1 MTSPALFLARI
12 RIRRRLRG
20 YLGVAVLLGLTAGLG
35 MLSIAG
41 ARRTQSA
48 YPRFLRSANASTFAI
63 TAVPYNGEINAA
75 VAALP
80 EVLQS
85 RTYIAFGVS
94 ILDSAGRPDP
104 SFNYESSGTFDGR
117 YIDQDRFTP
126 LEGRQAN
133 PRSADEIVINK
144 RAAQTLG
151 LHVGQ
156 QLDLGL
162 YSVEQL
168 TAPTFATDPPP
179 PVMRTTATVVGI
191 GLLTEEIVQDDADRD
206 ERLLLTPAY
215 SEKARQYA
223 TYAVQGLVL
232 RHGDADVAALE
243 ARLAS
248 IIPPGTA
255 EFRVTSVDRFHAL
268 RAVRPLTIALA
279 LFGLIAGLAG
289 LVLVAQAIGRLLRA
303 DRAEDASLHVF
314 GASPSTIALATMV
327 GPILAVVLGIVLA
340 VTVAIVASP
349 VMPIG
354 PVRRVEVSRGIDID
368 LAVLACAV
376 AVVIVVLFA
385 ATALSVWR
393 QRPQRRLRA
402 RRLRPSLVANAA
414 ATVGLP
420 PSAVTG
426 LRAAAEPAVDI
437 SEVPTRSVVIGA
449 VIAVAALVGSLTFG
463 ASLSTLVDQPALYG
477 WKWDAAISSANG
489 YGNIELAD
497 AHGILDR
504 DPAVASWWGVFF
516 GAASING
523 RGVPVLGVYPSDP
536 VELSL
541 LHGRSIRTSAETVL
555 GATTADQL
563 HAAVGDIVSFS
574 GSGSSIPLTVVGIAT
589 FPTIG
594 KVHVAHTSLGVG
606 AVVAH
611 ELVPGSDIGLT
622 GTHGDFGPNVIFVH
636 YRHGVNAA
644 AELDQLRRTTRPL
657 GSFAGLDVLAVQRPA
672 EIVNATAIGS
682 APILLGASLMIAS
695 MVSLTLAVGA
705 SARQRRRELA
715 ILRTLGFS
723 SGQLVGSLSWQA
735 SGLVTVGLVVGI
747 PVGVVVGRDLWGT
760 FAGQLSVVSRPDVP
774 VPLIAALIVSAL
786 MVANAAATLYG
797 WGARRLKPGDVLRS
811 TG

>member
-20 YLGVAVLLGLTAGLG
+20 YIGVAVLLGLTAGLS
-35 MLSIAG
+35 MMSIAG

-63 TAVPYNGEINAA
+63 TAVPYNAETNAA

-94 ILDSAGRPDP
+94 VLDSAGRPDP
-104 SFNYESSGTFDGR
+104 SFAYETSGTFDGR

-126 LEGRQAN
+126 LAGRQAD
-133 PRSADEIVINK
+133 PTRVDEIVVNE
-144 RAAQTLG
+144 RAAQAFG
-151 LHVGQ
+151 LSVGQ
-156 QLDLGL
+156 HLELGL
-162 YSVEQL
+162 YSVDQL

-223 TYAVQGLVL
+223 SYAVQGLVL

-248 IIPPGTA
+248 IFPPGTA

-289 LVLVAQAIGRLLRA
+289 LVLVAQAIGRLLLA

-314 GASPSTIALATMV
+314 GASPSTIARATIV
-327 GPILAVVLGIVLA
+327 GPALAVGLGIALAIAVAILA
-340 VTVAIVASP
+340 SP
-349 VMPIG
+349 IMPIG
-354 PVRRVEVSRGIDID
+354 PVRRVEGSRGIDVD
-368 LAVLACAV
+368 LAVLACGV
-376 AVVIVVLFA
+376 AVVIVVLFS
-385 ATALSVWR
+385 ATASSIWR
-393 QRPQRRLRA
+393 QRPQRHLEA
-402 RRLRPSLVANAA
+402 RRRRPSIVATAA
-414 ATVGLP
+414 ASVGLP

-426 LRAAAEPAVDI
+426 LRAAAEPAAVI
-437 SEVPTRSVVIGA
+437 NEVPTRSVVIGA
-449 VIAVAALVGSLTFG
+449 VIAVAALVGSLTFA
-463 ASLSTLVDQPALYG
+463 ASLATLVDQPSLYG
-477 WKWDAAISSANG
+477 WNWDAAISSANG
-489 YGNIELAD
+489 YGNIDLTA
-497 AHGILDR
+497 AHGILDQ
-504 DPAVASWWGVFF
+504 DPAVASWWGAFF
-516 GAASING
+516 GAASFNG
-523 RGVPVLGVYPSDP
+523 RSVPVLGVYPSDP
-536 VELSL
+536 VALSL
-541 LHGRSIRTSAETVL
+541 LHGRAIRTSTETVL
-555 GATTADQL
+555 GATTAEQL
-563 HAAVGDIVSFS
+563 HAGIGDTVSFVGT
-574 GSGSSIPLTVVGIAT
+574 GSPIALTVVGIAT
-589 FPTIG
+589 LPTIG
-594 KVHVAHTSLGVG
+594 RVHVAHTSLGVG

-622 GTHGDFGPNVIFVH
+622 GTRGDFGPNVIFVH
-636 YRHGVNAA
+636 YRRGVNAA
-644 AELDQLRRTTRPL
+644 SEIDRLRTSTRPL
-657 GSFAGLDVLAVQRPA
+657 SSFAGLDVLDVQRPA

-682 APILLGASLMIAS
+682 APILLGSSLMIAS
-695 MVSLTLAVGA
+695 MVSLTLALGA

-723 SGQLVGSLSWQA
+723 SGQLVGSLLWQA
-735 SGLVTVGLVVGI
+735 SGLVAVGLLVGI
-747 PVGVVVGRDLWGT
+747 PLGVVAGRNLWGI
-760 FAGQLSVVSRPDVP
+760 FAGQMSVVSRPDIP
-774 VPLIAALIVSAL
+774 VPLIIALIISAL
-786 MVANAAATLYG
+786 LVANAAAILYG
-797 WGARRLKPGDVLRS
+797 SGARRLKPGEVLRS
-811 TG
+811 RN

>member
-63 TAVPYNGEINAA
+63 TAVPYDAAINAA

-126 LEGRQAN
+126 LDGRQAD
-133 PRSADEIVINK
+133 PRRADEVVVNE

-151 LHVGQ
+151 LQVGQ

-179 PVMRTTATVVGI
+179 PVMRTNATIVGI

-223 TYAVQGLVL
+223 SYAVQGLVL
-232 RHGDADVAALE
+232 RHSDADVAALE

-314 GASPSTIALATMV
+314 GASPATIAAATMV
-327 GPILAVVLGIVLA
+327 GPILAVGLGIVLA
-340 VTVAIVASP
+340 VTIAVVASP

-368 LAVLACAV
+368 LAVLACGV
-376 AVVIVVLFA
+376 AVVIVVVFA

-393 QRPQRRLRA
+393 QRPQRRLKA
-402 RRLRPSLVANAA
+402 RHQRPSLVATVAA
-414 ATVGLP
+414 SVGLP
-420 PSAVTG
+420 PSAITG

-449 VIAVAALVGSLTFG
+449 AIAVAALVGSLTFG
-463 ASLSTLVDQPALYG
+463 ASLSTLVDQPSLYG
-477 WKWDAAISSANG
+477 WNWDAAISSANG
-489 YGNIELAD
+489 YGNIDLAA
-497 AHGILDR
+497 AHGILDK

-516 GAASING
+516 GAASFNG

-541 LHGRSIRTSAETVL
+541 LHGRSIRSSAETVL

-563 HAAVGDIVSFS
+563 HVGVGDSVSFV
-574 GSGSSIPLTVVGIAT
+574 GSGTSIALTVVGIAT
-589 FPTIG
+589 LPTIG
-594 KVHVAHTSLGVG
+594 RVHVAHTSLGVG

-622 GTHGDFGPNVIFVH
+622 GTHGDFGPNMIFVH

-644 AELDQLRRTTRPL
+644 TELDRLRTTTRTL
-657 GSFAGLDVLAVQRPA
+657 GSFAGLDVLVVQRPA
-672 EIVNATAIGS
+672 EIVNATSIGS
-682 APILLGASLMIAS
+682 APILLGASLMLAS
-695 MVSLTLAVGA
+695 MVSLTLALGA

-735 SGLVTVGLVVGI
+735 SGLVAVGLVVGI
-747 PVGVVVGRDLWGT
+747 PVGVVAGRDLWGI

-786 MVANAAATLYG
+786 LVANTAAILYG
-797 WGARRLKPGDVLRS
+797 WGARRLKPGEVLRS
-811 TG
+811 SG

>member
-48 YPRFLRSANASTFAI
+48 YPRFLRSTNASTFAI
-63 TAVPYNGEINAA
+63 TAVPYNAEINAA

-94 ILDSAGRPDP
+94 ILDSAGRPDT
-104 SFNYESSGTFDGR
+104 SFNYETSGTFDGR

-126 LEGRQAN
+126 LDGRQAD
-133 PRSADEIVINK
+133 PTRADEVVINE
-144 RAAQTLG
+144 RAARALG
-151 LHVGQ
+151 AHVGQ
-156 QLDLGL
+156 HLELGL

-191 GLLTEEIVQDDADRD
+191 GLLPEEIVQDDADRD

-215 SEKARQYA
+215 SDKARQYA
-223 TYAVQGLVL
+223 SYAVQGLVL

-255 EFRVTSVDRFHAL
+255 EFRATSVDRFHAL
-268 RAVRPLTIALA
+268 QAVRPLTIALA

-314 GASPSTIALATMV
+314 GASPSTIAGATMI
-327 GPILAVVLGIVLA
+327 GPILAVGLGIVLA
-340 VTVAIVASP
+340 VTVAVVASP

-368 LAVLACAV
+368 LAVLAYGV

-385 ATALSVWR
+385 ATAVSVWR
-393 QRPQRRLRA
+393 QRPRRRLQA
-402 RRLRPSLVANAA
+402 RRLRSSRV
-414 ATVGLP
+414 ATVAASIGLP
-420 PSAVTG
+420 PPAVTG
-426 LRAAAEPAVDI
+426 LRAAVEPAVDS

-463 ASLSTLVDQPALYG
+463 ASLTTLVDQPSLYG
-477 WKWDAAISSANG
+477 WNWDAAISSANG
-489 YGNIELAD
+489 YGNIDLTA
-497 AHGILDR
+497 AHGILDK
-504 DPAVASWWGVFF
+504 DPGVASWWGAYF
-516 GAASING
+516 GAASFN
-523 RGVPVLGVYPSDP
+523 RTGVPVLGVYPSDP
-536 VELSL
+536 VALSL
-541 LHGRSIRTSAETVL
+541 LKGRSIRTSAETVL

-563 HAAVGDIVSFS
+563 HAGVGDTVSFV
-574 GSGSSIPLTVVGIAT
+574 GRGSSTPLTVVGIAT

-594 KVHVAHTSLGVG
+594 RVHVAHTSLGVG

-611 ELVPGSDIGLT
+611 ELVPGSDISLT
-622 GTHGDFGPNVIFVH
+622 GQHGDFGPNVIFVR
-636 YRHGVNAA
+636 YRGGVNAA
-644 AELDQLRRTTRPL
+644 HQIEQLRTTTRPL
-657 GSFAGLDVLAVQRPA
+657 SSFAGLDVLAVQRPA
-672 EIVNATAIGS
+672 EIVNASAIGS
-682 APILLGASLMIAS
+682 APVLLGASLMLAS
-695 MVSLTLAVGA
+695 MVSLTLALGA

-723 SGQLVGSLSWQA
+723 SGQLVGSLLWQA
-735 SGLVTVGLVVGI
+735 SGLLAVGLVVGI
-747 PVGVVVGRDLWGT
+747 PVGVVAGKDLWSI
-760 FAGQLSVVSRPDVP
+760 FAGQMSVVSKPDIP
-774 VPLIAALIVSAL
+774 VPLIAVLVVSAL
-786 MVANAAATLYG
+786 LVANAAATVYG
-797 WGARRLKPGDVLRS
+797 AGVRRLKPGEVLRS